1 MIGSYSWLNGVFNSW
16 FSQDLDKI
24 MSSVKLVE
32 GKLRSKSMAVQVGAI
47 SGDKI
52 IPLHRKRA
60 FGGLGFRVWVGAM
73 KSSRARKKTPSLPLS
88 NLRSN

>member
-24 MSSVKLVE
+24 LSSVKLVE

-52 IPLHRKRA
+52 IPLVFKCIRKEPLKDWDFA
-60 FGGLGFRVWVGAM
+60 FGWV
-73 KSSRARKKTPSLPLS
+73 R
-88 NLRSN
+88 